1 MKVNFF
7 KKLAQNEA
15 NKQGKEKKRK
25 KGPKKLINLLCYCV
39 FYSIPARKN
48 EVKEEKWNLCKNLK
62 QRVWKS
68 RKSRNCFCFF
78 FACSK
83 TRPSLLQ
90 EVEAGQLIICLG
102 HTHKLY
108 LSFDSWPHSWQCD
121 GHWWSNLRPSWKHQ
135 LAAHMCVRVPRK
147 ANQITVQFSSLDFR
161 LVRWTNWQWERETH
175 TSWLTLTP
183 LLNFA
188 LTHLCD

>member
-1 MKVNFF
+1 M
-7 KKLAQNEA
+7 
-15 NKQGKEKKRK
+15 
-25 KGPKKLINLLCYCV
+25 
-39 FYSIPARKN
+39 FYSIPARNK
-48 EVKEEKWNLCKNLK
+48 VREEKRNLCKNLK

-90 EVEAGQLIICLG
+90 EVEAGQFIICLG
-102 HTHKLY
+102 HTHTHRLY
-108 LSFDSWPHSWQCD
+108 LSLSIVGHTVGNAMGD
-121 GHWWSNLRPSWKHQ
+121 GHWWSNLRPSRKHQ

-175 TSWLTLTP
+175 TQKLTDTYSLTKLCLDSFVWLISKVIFK
-183 LLNFA
+183 FA
-188 LTHLCD
+188 DFPIVI